1 MDISLG
7 DFSEIAHNA
16 RRGLEREREELTERA
31 EQLEAQLRVL
41 EEVEAVMKENR
52 LLREENE
59 ELQQQLLDE
68 RQQRAEV
75 EMKLME
81 MSKLSTGMAKKAS
94 HDDLQKALRIYLN
107 TSKRKTQTKREAA
120 KIAISEML
128 TSAKLEMPDDI
139 MDLLDNLDDE
149 QPEAPAQ
156 TTVNVHAGGI
166 NIQHVDSVRK

>member
-31 EQLEAQLRVL
+31 GQLEVQLRVL
-41 EEVEAVMKENR
+41 ERVEAVMKENR
-52 LLREENE
+52 LLREENA

-75 EMKLME
+75 EMKLTE
-81 MSKLSTGMAKKAS
+81 MGKLSTGMAKKAS

-139 MDLLDNLDDE
+139 MDLLDHLDDE
-149 QPEAPAQ
+149 QTEPKV
-156 TTVNVHAGGI
+156 VNVAG
-166 NIQHVDSVRK
+166 NYNDVHDNASVVM